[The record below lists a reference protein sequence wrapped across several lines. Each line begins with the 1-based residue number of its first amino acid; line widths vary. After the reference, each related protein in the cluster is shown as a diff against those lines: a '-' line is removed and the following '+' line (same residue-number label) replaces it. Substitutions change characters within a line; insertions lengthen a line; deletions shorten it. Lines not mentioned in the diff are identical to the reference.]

1 MPISSLTLETQNQE
15 HQVIYSQDSKLDTLK
30 EENVFAVYIYCTK
43 KIYKRTKRNWNRS
56 NDYDVLNRLEPV
68 TEQI

>member
-43 KIYKRTKRNWNRS
+43 KSIKGQREIGTEAMIMIYLT
-56 NDYDVLNRLEPV
+56 D
-68 TEQI
+68 